1 MIILKHRLIMLSPDR
16 KIEAE
21 WLNKKRPPIIKGGK
35 DNDDMIPLRESEW
48 QRWFAIF
55 ILVNVG

>member
-1 MIILKHRLIMLSPDR
+1 MLSPDR

-35 DNDDMIPLRESEW
+35 DSDDMIPLRESEW